1 MQVRR
6 LSSIWSEE
14 VTPPVISVKDALTRD
29 DVVGYVKI
37 MAQHVLELRERMIT
51 ESFLDSLRRRR

>member
-1 MQVRR
+1 M
-6 LSSIWSEE
+6 
-14 VTPPVISVKDALTRD
+14 TPPVISVKDALTRD